1 MTGRYRIGMCLA
13 AGIALAAPAAAKA
26 PSGLKALL
34 GQASDSALGKLEQ
47 PGAFYA
53 DKAIRIA
60 LPGPAKKLSGLMKL
74 ADKTGLTGDLSKTMN
89 DAAGLAAGAA
99 KPVFRNAI
107 QKMTLTDGIG
117 IATGGGTAGTDYLQT
132 SSGMLLQGQ
141 LRPLVESALRKTG
154 ALTQFEARQ
163 DPRLRSRGHQP
174 RALHRFGDR
183 ADRGRHLSLYGR
195 RRGEIAQESAE
206 GVRILGAKHGRSRAE
221 TIHFIAVF
229 RHSSHMLSIRW
240 NRFRLREIVPTCH
253 YLDHRKQ
260 RRNARKSSGARR

>member
-1 MTGRYRIGMCLA
+1 MTRSFRIATTIA
-13 AGIALAAPAAAKA
+13 AAIALAAPVTAKA
-26 PSGLKALL
+26 PTGIKALL

-154 ALTQFEARQ
+154 ALTQFEKLART
-163 DPRLRSRGHQP
+163 PGFAAAGISP
-174 RALHRFGDR
+174 ARFTDSVTEQTAGGIFR
-183 ADRGRHLSLYGR
+183 YMG
-195 RRGEIAQESAE
+195 AE
-206 GVRILGAKHGRSRAE
+206 EAK
-221 TIHFIAVF
+221 
-229 RHSSHMLSIRW
+229 L
-240 NRFRLREIVPTCH
+240 
-253 YLDHRKQ
+253 
-260 RRNARKSSGARR
+260 RRNPLKAFGF